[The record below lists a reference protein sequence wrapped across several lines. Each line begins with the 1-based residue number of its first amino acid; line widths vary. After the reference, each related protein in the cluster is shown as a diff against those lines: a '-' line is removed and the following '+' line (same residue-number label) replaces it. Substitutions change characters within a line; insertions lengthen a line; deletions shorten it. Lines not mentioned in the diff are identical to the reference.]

1 MSYLVGGGDAYK
13 SHTFATLKWTEFARI
28 VQRHFAEPSQEAG
41 PDLNADD
48 PEFVPLEVEHD
59 ADERVGDSVTVQ
71 ITNTGIS
78 KTSSYVD
85 DYLHRPLD
93 PAFANL
99 SLYDHVRLTRKASVG
114 KEDRQRSVQEDE
126 TRGRRRNT
134 KAHFTRDHPQHG
146 KQMLVRRTK
155 EVVPVLLGPSIPNRH
170 NGAAA
175 EEHWCRT
182 MMILFK
188 PWRLP
193 SGLKLP
199 TQSWAK
205 AFSLEEFT
213 PDLHAFMTNTTILA
227 ECRDARDAQR
237 ASRANK
243 GPVAWNVTHDAPPA
257 SADELLT
264 NLILDEARDVVSA
277 QVDDSDAH
285 VDGDEPQASLA
296 EQVFGPSFVLSSS
309 QGGVSDAI

>member
-1 MSYLVGGGDAYK
+1 
-13 SHTFATLKWTEFARI
+13 
-28 VQRHFAEPSQEAG
+28 
-41 PDLNADD
+41 
-48 PEFVPLEVEHD
+48 
-59 ADERVGDSVTVQ
+59 
-71 ITNTGIS
+71 
-78 KTSSYVD
+78 
-85 DYLHRPLD
+85 
-93 PAFANL
+93 
-99 SLYDHVRLTRKASVG
+99 
-114 KEDRQRSVQEDE
+114 
-126 TRGRRRNT
+126 
-134 KAHFTRDHPQHG
+134 
-146 KQMLVRRTK
+146 MLVRRTK

-170 NGAAA
+170 HGAAA

-285 VDGDEPQASLA
+285 VDGDEPQALLA

-309 QGGVSDAI
+309 QGGVSDAARVILDEQDHAQVRTHTDLIRALKRTKRPLSRDAVEENDSDEDDERSQSEQEQLEIVPPSTI